1 MERLA
6 PSRDLAHNPLFQVG
20 FRLGNTPS
28 PDLGLAGLTVKKIA
42 GITPETAKFDLAFA
56 IHEHA
61 GGLRVRA
68 EYATDL
74 FDAATVT
81 RMTDQYAVL
90 LQGIVAD
97 PAQPISRLP
106 LLTAAERHRLLVEWS
121 PTGRAGAPDT
131 DIAEL
136 IEQQAARHPDASAVK
151 FGRQRLSYAELD
163 GRANRLAHRLRAL
176 GVGTEVPVLVALECS
191 LEVVVAMLAILK
203 AGGAYVP
210 LNPDDPVRRL
220 GLLIADSASPVLL
233 TQRRVA
239 DRLPACAGTTLCL
252 DTDWAD
258 IAGLAASAP
267 PRSGNAAR
275 LAYVIHTSGSTG
287 QPKGVMIEQ
296 RSLVGHLVA
305 VQSQFGG
312 TATDC
317 VLQASPLSFDQSIW
331 QILFPLVCGG
341 CVALLEHGAHRA
353 ADEIVADIR
362 RHGVTILRIVPA
374 LLAAIVGGPGLRECP
389 SLRLVIVAGEVLEP
403 ALAESF
409 AAQCGAELVNAY
421 GPTEAT
427 FVSTSFRFQAG
438 SGRHTVPIGR
448 PIGDAR
454 LYVVDPHDQLLPIGV
469 PGELCIGGP
478 GVGRGYWRQPELT
491 ARAFVPDPFA
501 MDPQA
506 RMYRT
511 GDIARYLAD
520 GNLEFLGRRDRQVK
534 VRGMRIELAEIDA
547 ALAAHPRVARCAAIV
562 WRDAA
567 HEEQL
572 VAYHV
577 ARDGAAVTAAE
588 LRDFLRARLPA
599 GMVPPYYVSLPSLP
613 QTAHGKLDRKALPPP
628 EPDDRAG
635 AAGAHYVAPR
645 SDVEARI
652 AAIWAQ
658 TLRLPRVGVD
668 SDFFDLGG
676 HSLLAMNMVARV
688 EADLGLAPT
697 VREFFAEPTIA
708 AMAGRIEAARTAA
721 RGGESGASAQA
732 TAIRRYVRD
741 GRRGVAT

>member
-1 MERLA
+1 
-6 PSRDLAHNPLFQVG
+6 
-20 FRLGNTPS
+20 
-28 PDLGLAGLTVKKIA
+28 
-42 GITPETAKFDLAFA
+42 
-56 IHEHA
+56 
-61 GGLRVRA
+61 
-68 EYATDL
+68 
-74 FDAATVT
+74 
-81 RMTDQYAVL
+81 
-90 LQGIVAD
+90 
-97 PAQPISRLP
+97 
-106 LLTAAERHRLLVEWS
+106 
-121 PTGRAGAPDT
+121 
-131 DIAEL
+131 
-136 IEQQAARHPDASAVK
+136 
-151 FGRQRLSYAELD
+151 
-163 GRANRLAHRLRAL
+163 
-176 GVGTEVPVLVALECS
+176 
-191 LEVVVAMLAILK
+191 MLAILK

-233 TQRRVA
+233 TQRRLA

-317 VLQASPLSFDQSIW
+317 VLQTSPLSFDQSIW

-341 CVALLEHGAHRA
+341 CVALPEPGAHRA

-454 LYVVDPHDQLLPIGV
+454 LYVVDPHDQPLPIGV

-520 GNLEFLGRRDRQVK
+520 GNLEFLGGAIARSRS
-534 VRGMRIELAEIDA
+534 A
-547 ALAAHPRVARCAAIV
+547 ACA
-562 WRDAA
+562 
-567 HEEQL
+567 
-572 VAYHV
+572 
-577 ARDGAAVTAAE
+577 
-588 LRDFLRARLPA
+588 
-599 GMVPPYYVSLPSLP
+599 SSS
-613 QTAHGKLDRKALPPP
+613 
-628 EPDDRAG
+628 
-635 AAGAHYVAPR
+635 PR
-645 SDVEARI
+645 SMRRWPRIHASRAVRRSCGATPRAKNSWSRTTSRATARRSPRPSCVISCVPGCPPAWFHRTTSRCRRCRRPRTASWTARHCRRPSRMI
-652 AAIWAQ
+652 ARGRLERI
-658 TLRLPRVGVD
+658 TLRRAATSRRESPR
-668 SDFFDLGG
+668 
-676 HSLLAMNMVARV
+676 
-688 EADLGLAPT
+688 
-697 VREFFAEPTIA
+697 
-708 AMAGRIEAARTAA
+708 
-721 RGGESGASAQA
+721 
-732 TAIRRYVRD
+732 Y
-741 GRRGVAT
+741 GRRRCGCRAWGSTATSSTSVGTRCSR